1 MKKNIVKKQFFSV
14 QHECGS
20 GNQEHLLANMIEV
33 LRLRSWKKKKRLTY
47 KLHPICFQL
56 INYYYY
62 FFFSVL
68 N

>member
-33 LRLRSWKKKKRLTY
+33 LRLRSWKKEKK
-47 KLHPICFQL
+47 KD
-56 INYYYY
+56 
-62 FFFSVL
+62 
-68 N
+68 